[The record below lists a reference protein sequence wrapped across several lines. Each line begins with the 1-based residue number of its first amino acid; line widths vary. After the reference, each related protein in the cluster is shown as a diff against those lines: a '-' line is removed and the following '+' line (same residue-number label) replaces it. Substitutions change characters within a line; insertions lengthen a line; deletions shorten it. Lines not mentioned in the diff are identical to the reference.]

1 MVVTAY
7 ASVPDVRDVITPD
20 LKCGGDVFA
29 DAAPGGVLVHVAIC
43 GAEAHRLGGSVLAQV
58 YSQLGATVPDLDAAA
73 LSALAAAFVTTQALI
88 GAHAVSSGH
97 DVSDGGLATTL
108 LEMAF
113 AGNCGIDVTLPA
125 AAPGD
130 AHGAL
135 NVLFA
140 EEPGLVLEFATD
152 ALAEEAL
159 AKCVRVFRF
168 ASPRLRSAVCGRAKR
183 QRRRRRATFL
193 PFGTHP
199 TPTTHARTRARTAA
213 TRYAAVSVHAYKIG
227 TSVPRGAAG
236 AAASRVTI
244 NVGDAVAID
253 AEMVALRDVWEAT
266 SFALEMRQVRAPRR
280 AFAAA
285 DAPPSCGCPHPSS

>member
-43 GAEAHRLGGSVLAQV
+43 GAEAHRLGGSTLAQV
-58 YSQLGATVPDLDAAA
+58 YSQLGVTVPDLDAAA
-73 LSALAAAFVTTQALI
+73 LAALAAAFETTQALI

-113 AGNCGIDVTLPA
+113 AGNCGIKVALPA
-125 AAPGD
+125 AAAGD

-152 ALAEEAL
+152 VLADEAL
-159 AKCVRVFRF
+159 AK
-168 ASPRLRSAVCGRAKR
+168 
-183 QRRRRRATFL
+183 
-193 PFGTHP
+193 
-199 TPTTHARTRARTAA
+199 
-213 TRYAAVSVHAYKIG
+213 YAAASVHAYKIG

-236 AAASRVTI
+236 AAAPRVTI
-244 NVGDAVAID
+244 TVGDAVAID
-253 AEMVALRDVWEAT
+253 DEMAVLRDVWEST
-266 SFALEMRQVRAPRR
+266 SFALEMRQASLPTLYDR
-280 AFAAA
+280 
-285 DAPPSCGCPHPSS
+285 